1 MKNLSQQV
9 GRLTIDLGAIKRN
22 WQLLSDRSQCCVAAV
37 VKANAYGLGVD
48 RVAPALYSQ
57 GCRDFYVA
65 TLAEGVQLRKI
76 LSGAANIYLLAG
88 IGEGDEIFCVVHQ
101 LIPVLSSL
109 ESVIFWA
116 EFNAAQS
123 SLSPSVI
130 KFDSGMTRLGLIGA
144 ELTQLLSQPDLILN
158 ANAII
163 FMSHLACADQAYH
176 SFNKEQWRSFERAGK
191 QFLAVDSQIKL
202 SLANSSGIFL
212 GENYQFDQVRSGAAL
227 YGINPSP
234 LVDNPMCA
242 VVTLEL
248 PVLQVKPVMVDSS
261 VGYGCDANIV
271 KGSVLAVVQ
280 GGYADGLNRM
290 MGSNPFGYVAG
301 VEVPVVG
308 RISMDSA
315 VFNVT
320 GIDNIVRGDF
330 IQVMGGLC
338 PQYKFSGGGEALGY
352 EVLTSLGD
360 RYQRVYLDGE

>member
-9 GRLTIDLGAIKRN
+9 GRLTIDLRAIKRN

-37 VKANAYGLGVD
+37 VKANAYGLGVE
-48 RVAPALYSQ
+48 RVAPALYAQ

-76 LSGAANIYLLAG
+76 LNGAANIYLLAG
-88 IGEGDEIFCVVHQ
+88 IGEGDEVLCVVHQ

-109 ESVIFWA
+109 ESVICWA
-116 EFNAAQS
+116 EFNAARS

-130 KFDSGMTRLGLIGA
+130 KFDSGMTRLGLIEGD
-144 ELTQLLSQPDLILN
+144 LTQLLSQAELISH
-158 ANAII
+158 ANPII
-163 FMSHLACADQAYH
+163 FMSHLACADEAYH
-176 SFNKEQWRSFERAGK
+176 SFNKEQRRSFELAGK
-191 QFLAVDSQIKL
+191 QFLAVDPQIRL

-212 GENYQFDQVRSGAAL
+212 GENYLFDQVRPGAAL

-234 LVDNPMCA
+234 LVDNPMCS

-248 PVLQVKPVMVDSS
+248 PVLQVKAVMVDSS
-261 VGYGCDANIV
+261 VGYGCDGHIV

-290 MGSNPFGYVAG
+290 MGSKRFGCVAG
-301 VEVPVVG
+301 VEVPIVG
-308 RISMDSA
+308 RISMDST

-320 GIDNIVRGDF
+320 GIENIVRGDF

-338 PQYKFSGGGEALGY
+338 PQYGFGGEDGALGY